1 MRPASSRTLVFP
13 TCVGVFLYPGCNWGV
28 VAGVFPTCVG
38 VFRTLRKRAEGVMRL
53 PHVRGGVS
61 SPYRR
66 KRGGRG
72 SSPRAW
78 GCFLDKQRGRAQA
91 LVFPTCVGV
100 FLVKVRPDCSG
111 PCLPHV
117 RGGVSEGPGKN
128 RGFFWSSPRAWG
140 CFPVSYSGDARMR
153 VFPTCVGVFLSTGSF
168 STLSFC
174 LPHVRG
180 GVSVLT
186 SSTGELL

>member
-1 MRPASSRTLVFP
+1 MKAGVFP
-13 TCVGVFLYPGCNWGV
+13 TCVGVFLYDHDAVEQFIG
-28 VAGVFPTCVG
+28 
-38 VFRTLRKRAEGVMRL
+38 
-53 PHVRGGVS
+53 
-61 SPYRR
+61 
-66 KRGGRG
+66 
-72 SSPRAW
+72 
-78 GCFLDKQRGRAQA
+78 
-91 LVFPTCVGV
+91 
-100 FLVKVRPDCSG
+100 
-111 PCLPHV
+111 LPHV